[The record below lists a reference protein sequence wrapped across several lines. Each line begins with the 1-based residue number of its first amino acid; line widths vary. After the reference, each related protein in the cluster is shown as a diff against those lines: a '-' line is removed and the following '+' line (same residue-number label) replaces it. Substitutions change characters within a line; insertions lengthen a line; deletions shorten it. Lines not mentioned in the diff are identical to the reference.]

1 MLLAENRIPN
11 TFYPQDIMF
20 ETIRRLFKIR
30 KLKLCV
36 FMGAIFVL
44 SGCSGESTDN
54 KEYLVRVNDFHIS
67 TDEVDRLLKLEIQLD
82 STFYLSEDTRTA
94 FVEQLV
100 QTQLLIQEAR
110 KRKLDERENFRQTI
124 QRYWESTL
132 IRDLLAEEGEQIRKT
147 TVVTQ
152 EEVEAYFLK
161 NKDFLGE
168 GTLQQLS
175 PELSKKIEEKKVT
188 DRLEKWIAELKSAAI
203 IDITDQKLAV
213 QVNRK
218 ND

>member
-1 MLLAENRIPN
+1 MKR
-11 TFYPQDIMF
+11 FS
-20 ETIRRLFKIR
+20 KIR
-30 KLKLCV
+30 ELTVWFFLGTC
-36 FMGAIFVL
+36 FVL
-44 SGCSGESTDN
+44 SGCSGDSTDN

-67 TDEVDRLLKLEIQLD
+67 TADVDKLLKLEIQLD
-82 STFYLSEDTRTA
+82 SNFYLSEDTRTA
-94 FVEQLV
+94 FVQQLV

-110 KRKLDERENFRQTI
+110 KRKLDERESFRQTI
-124 QRYWESTL
+124 QRHWECTL
-132 IRDLLAEEGEQIRKT
+132 IRDLLEEEGEQIRET

-152 EEVEAYFLK
+152 EEIEAYFLE

-175 PELSKKIEEKKVT
+175 PELSKKIEDKKVT
-188 DRLEKWIAELKSAAI
+188 DQLEKWIAELKSAAI
-203 IDITDQKLAV
+203 IDITDQKLAA